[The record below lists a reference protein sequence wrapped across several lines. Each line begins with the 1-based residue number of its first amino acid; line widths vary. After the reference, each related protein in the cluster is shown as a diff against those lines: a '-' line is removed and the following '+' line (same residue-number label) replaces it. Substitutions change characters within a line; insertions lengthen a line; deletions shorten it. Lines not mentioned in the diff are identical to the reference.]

1 MTARASWRKR
11 RRMERCIF
19 VSDLHGRRDRYDKL
33 FQLIAC
39 DKPEAVL
46 IGGDF
51 LPSAFAPTPGETVAF
66 VNGYLQETL
75 ARLRSTMQEDY
86 PRIFLIMGN
95 DDERAREPEV
105 LQLERSGLI
114 EYIHMK
120 GVALGLFW
128 VYGYACVPPTPF
140 LLKDWERY
148 DVSRYVDPGC
158 IPPEEGK
165 YSYPVSGREV
175 KFTTIERDLRC
186 LAGDDVLDNAVF
198 LFHAPPYGTHLDL
211 ADNDNV
217 WVDGVLLDGH
227 IGSIAVRRF
236 IEDRQPLLTLHGH
249 AHGSAA
255 RSGTWRDRIGRTHVF
270 SAAHD
275 GFEIAAVCFDLSD
288 LNAAVRKLL

>member
-1 MTARASWRKR
+1 
-11 RRMERCIF
+11 MERCVF
-19 VSDLHGRRDRYDKL
+19 VSDLHGKRDRYDKL

-39 DKPEAVL
+39 DKPEAVFV
-46 IGGDF
+46 GGDF
-51 LPSAFAPTPGETVAF
+51 LPSALAPKPGETVTF
-66 VNGYLQETL
+66 INGYLQETL
-75 ARLRSTMQEDY
+75 DRLRSTMLEDY

-105 LQLERSGLI
+105 LQLESSGLI
-114 EYIHMK
+114 EYIHLK
-120 GVALGLFW
+120 GVALGPFR

-165 YSYPVSGREV
+165 YSYPISEHEV
-175 KFTTIERDLRC
+175 RFTTIERDLRR
-186 LAGDDVLDNAVF
+186 LAGDDVLDNAIF
-198 LFHAPPYGTHLDL
+198 LFHAPPHGTHLDL
-211 ADNDNV
+211 VDNNEV
-217 WVDGVLLDGH
+217 WMDGVLLDSH

-249 AHGSAA
+249 AHRSAA
-255 RSGTWRDRIGRTHVF
+255 HSGTWRDRIGRTHVF

-275 GFEIAAVCFDLSD
+275 GFEIAVVYFDLSD
-288 LNAAVRKLL
+288 LCTAVRKLL